1 MGDITPLA
9 DFARD
14 KLKPKT
20 LDLLSPMIISNTE
33 IYHKLILHVFLEFIN
48 LEF

>member
-1 MGDITPLA
+1 MGDKTPFA

-20 LDLLSPMIISNTE
+20 LDLLSPMIISNTGK
-33 IYHKLILHVFLEFIN
+33 YYKLEVHVF
-48 LEF
+48 